1 MNYCSIEDAWG
12 NDFNNNIGLSYSNY
26 TPNIIEN
33 KQMKTEINE
42 NEINENE
49 INENEI
55 NENKKKN
62 KIKKNKVKQNVL
74 KGGNLNSLLS
84 TQEIFIILGLVLLY
98 IIDTFARLGKK
109 IY

>member
-33 KQMKTEINE
+33 KQMKTQIIE

-49 INENEI
+49 INK
-55 NENKKKN
+55 NKKKN

-84 TQEIFIILGLVLLY
+84 TQEIFIILGLILLY